1 MFTMKNVEKAR
12 KLRFL
17 FDIYD
22 MDGDGLISNSELYT
36 VSEQSRIE
44 VCLDSRFLDQDV
56 WYKQWKVQ
64 MVVSKN
70 LPCVVPRVIRLS

>member
-1 MFTMKNVEKAR
+1 MFTMKNVDKAR

-36 VSEQSRIE
+36 VSEERRIE
-44 VCLDSRFLDQDV
+44 VFLD
-56 WYKQWKVQ
+56 
-64 MVVSKN
+64 
-70 LPCVVPRVIRLS
+70 

>member
-36 VSEQSRIE
+36 VSEQRRIE